1 MLKIAGVLLILTG
14 CTGVGLYTAMRYLIR
29 IHLLEEIEQAMQF
42 IYSEI
47 EYAACDMVEIM
58 HMLAARSNA
67 CRMFWCRMEEALLS
81 CEGKLFYQNW
91 KEHITGIE
99 GYSCLKTEEKA
110 NTGKKERS
118 VGSLELR
125 QVFLFRFYLCR
136 KRKAY
141 RKMTINLIFKIA
153 AVGILVSVLG
163 QVLKHSGRDE
173 QAFLVSL
180 AGLIM
185 VLLWV
190 IPYILD
196 LFRTIQSLFEL

>member
-99 GYSCLKTEEKA
+99 GYFCLKTEELLLLQEL
-110 NTGKKERS
+110 GKNLGNMNRDAQLHTIRLFLERLHAILLQAK
-118 VGSLELR
+118 GEYR
-125 QVFLFRFYLCR
+125 E
-136 KRKAY
+136 KRK
-141 RKMTINLIFKIA
+141 ISGI
-153 AVGILVSVLG
+153 VGITAGIFFSVL
-163 QVLKHSGRDE
+163 
-173 QAFLVSL
+173 LV
-180 AGLIM
+180 
-185 VLLWV
+185 
-190 IPYILD
+190 
-196 LFRTIQSLFEL
+196 

>member
-99 GYSCLKTEEKA
+99 GYSCLKTEELLLLQDA
-110 NTGKKERS
+110 QLHTIRLFLERLHAILLQAK
-118 VGSLELR
+118 GEYR
-125 QVFLFRFYLCR
+125 E
-136 KRKAY
+136 KRK
-141 RKMTINLIFKIA
+141 ISGI
-153 AVGILVSVLG
+153 VGITAGIFISVL
-163 QVLKHSGRDE
+163 
-173 QAFLVSL
+173 LV
-180 AGLIM
+180 
-185 VLLWV
+185 
-190 IPYILD
+190 
-196 LFRTIQSLFEL
+196 

>member
-99 GYSCLKTEEKA
+99 GYFCLKTEELLLLQEL
-110 NTGKKERS
+110 GKNLGNMNRDAQLHTIRLFLERLHAILLQAK
-118 VGSLELR
+118 GEYR
-125 QVFLFRFYLCR
+125 E
-136 KRKAY
+136 KRK
-141 RKMTINLIFKIA
+141 ISGI
-153 AVGILVSVLG
+153 VGITAGIFISVL
-163 QVLKHSGRDE
+163 
-173 QAFLVSL
+173 LV
-180 AGLIM
+180 
-185 VLLWV
+185 
-190 IPYILD
+190 
-196 LFRTIQSLFEL
+196 

>member
-99 GYSCLKTEEKA
+99 GYSCLKTEELLLLQEL
-110 NTGKKERS
+110 GKNLGNMNRDAQLHTIRLFLERLHAILLQAK
-118 VGSLELR
+118 GEYR
-125 QVFLFRFYLCR
+125 E
-136 KRKAY
+136 KRKI
-141 RKMTINLIFKIA
+141 RGI
-153 AVGILVSVLG
+153 VGITAGIFISVL
-163 QVLKHSGRDE
+163 
-173 QAFLVSL
+173 LV
-180 AGLIM
+180 
-185 VLLWV
+185 
-190 IPYILD
+190 
-196 LFRTIQSLFEL
+196 